1 MSNEIARFFG
11 DNVQLPATRDDL
23 VAGLMD
29 FASMKSAIDGVSLL
43 RLTKQEGEWVFGMD
57 NEKWSGELI
66 ANPSGFKSGYIAWHA
81 GTIEKEVMQPL
92 SLGPIDPSTLPP
104 VMAKKGWEPQ
114 VSMDLISRHEVP
126 LRLVYKS
133 SNRGGTRAL
142 LGLASAIAV
151 GLREEPGRVYPV
163 ITLGSDS
170 YTHKEYGK
178 IYTPVFTIVGWLD
191 ANGKPVETR
200 RKLV

>member
-1 MSNEIARFFG
+1 MSNEIAKFFG
-11 DNVQLPATRDDL
+11 DAQLPAAREDL

-29 FASMKSAIDGVSLL
+29 FASTKSAIDGVSLL
-43 RLTKQEGEWVFGMD
+43 RLTKQDGEWVFGMD
-57 NEKWSGELI
+57 NEKWKGELI
-66 ANPSGFKSGYIAWHA
+66 ANPVGFRSGYIAWHA
-81 GTIEKEVMQPL
+81 GSIEKEVMQPL

-104 VMAKKGWEPQ
+104 VVAKKGWEPQ
-114 VSMDLISRHEVP
+114 VSVDLISRHEVP
-126 LRLVYKS
+126 LRLIYKS

-151 GLREEPGRVYPV
+151 GLRAEPGRVYPL
-163 ITLGSDS
+163 IELGVDS

-178 IYTPVFTIVGWLD
+178 IFTPVFTIVGWLD